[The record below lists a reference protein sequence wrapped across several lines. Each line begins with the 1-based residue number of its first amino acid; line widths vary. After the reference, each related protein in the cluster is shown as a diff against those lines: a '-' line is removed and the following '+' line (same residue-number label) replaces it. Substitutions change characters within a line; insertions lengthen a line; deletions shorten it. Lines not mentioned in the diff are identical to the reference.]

1 MTRIII
7 LSMFIPPF
15 RGLIDCSARPWT
27 AQVQRKEIYHTLK
40 NFSIKAVSSIEYR
53 LLKLLS
59 GAVCLLPLKFCLT
72 VGRALA
78 SLIWLFLPRKRKQL
92 AIDNI
97 RRCLDVEPAEAA
109 RIARE
114 STVQFGAMFM
124 EVLSF
129 PKLKGN
135 MQSHVKVIGL
145 EHLTRYIKST
155 ERGGRG
161 AVIATCHSD
170 NWELMG
176 GAFAQNGIPLVGVAK
191 KQRSED
197 ADKFINEFRT
207 LIGMHITYRSGVRE
221 MYKMLD
227 DGHFIGLIMDQ
238 DVGRVDGVV
247 VKFFNQATN
256 FVTGAAS
263 MSRFRK
269 IPIFPAFMH
278 KNFDGTHTLEVFPPI
293 NVERTTDKHADL
305 KRMTQHL
312 ATLIEQHVRKYPAEW
327 FWLHDRWKSMRVE
340 FEPAE
345 VAELER
351 QLGIDARG

>member
-1 MTRIII
+1 M
-7 LSMFIPPF
+7 
-15 RGLIDCSARPWT
+15 
-27 AQVQRKEIYHTLK
+27 
-40 NFSIKAVSSIEYR
+40 
-53 LLKLLS
+53 
-59 GAVCLLPLKFCLT
+59 PLKWGIKF
-72 VGRALA
+72 GRALA
-78 SLIWLFLPRKRKQL
+78 SLIWLFLPPKRKRL
-92 AIDNI
+92 AIENI
-97 RRCLDVEPAEAA
+97 TRCLKVSPAEAK

-114 STVQFGAMFM
+114 STIQFGSIFI

-129 PKLKGN
+129 PKLKKT
-135 MQSHVKVIGL
+135 MQSHVKVVGL
-145 EHLTRYIKST
+145 EHLTSYKNSS
-155 ERGGRG
+155 ERG
-161 AVIATCHSD
+161 AVIMTCHSD

-191 KQRSED
+191 KQKSED

-227 DGHFIGLIMDQ
+227 EGHFIGLIMDQ

-278 KNFDGTHTLEVFPPI
+278 KNSDGTHTLEIFPPLH
-293 NVERTTDKHADL
+293 VEKTSDKHADIKL
-305 KRMTQHL
+305 MTQRL
-312 ATLIEQHVRKYPAEW
+312 ATLIEEHIRKYPDEW

-340 FEPAE
+340 FEPEE
-345 VAELER
+345 VAEFEKV
-351 QLGIDARG
+351 LGINNFGDNDSRASSSS

>member
-1 MTRIII
+1 MI
-7 LSMFIPPF
+7 L
-15 RGLIDCSARPWT
+15 
-27 AQVQRKEIYHTLK
+27 
-40 NFSIKAVSSIEYR
+40 IEYR
-53 LLKLLS
+53 FLKLLS
-59 GAVCLLPLKFCLT
+59 GLVCMLPLKFCLT
-72 VGRALA
+72 LGRGLA
-78 SLIWLFLPRKRKQL
+78 SLIWIFLPGKRKRL
-92 AIDNI
+92 AIENI
-97 RRCLDVEPAEAA
+97 RRCLNIAPEEAN

-135 MQSHVKVIGL
+135 MASHVKVVGL
-145 EHLTRYIKST
+145 EHLTAYKNSSA
-155 ERGGRG
+155 RG
-161 AVIATCHSD
+161 AVIMTCHSD

-191 KQRSED
+191 KQKSVG

-238 DVGRVDGVV
+238 DVGRTDGIV

-278 KNFDGTHTLEVFPPI
+278 KNSDGTHTLEIFPPLK
-293 NVERTTDKHADL
+293 VEKTSDKHSDL
-305 KRMTQHL
+305 KLMTQRL
-312 ATLIEQHVRKYPAEW
+312 ATEW

-340 FEPAE
+340 FEPQE
-345 VAELER
+345 VAKFNEE
-351 QLGIDARG
+351 LGITNSPIN

>member
-1 MTRIII
+1 M
-7 LSMFIPPF
+7 
-15 RGLIDCSARPWT
+15 
-27 AQVQRKEIYHTLK
+27 
-40 NFSIKAVSSIEYR
+40 
-53 LLKLLS
+53 
-59 GAVCLLPLKFCLT
+59 
-72 VGRALA
+72 
-78 SLIWLFLPRKRKQL
+78 IWLFLPAKRKRI
-92 AIDNI
+92 ATENI
-97 RRCLDVEPAEAA
+97 RRCLNVSAEESA

-114 STVQFGAMFM
+114 SSVQFGAMFM

-135 MQSHVKVIGL
+135 MGSHVKVIGL
-145 EHLTRYIKST
+145 EHLTHYKNSS
-155 ERGGRG
+155 ERG
-161 AVIATCHSD
+161 AVIMTCHSD

-191 KQRSED
+191 KQRSEG
-197 ADKFINEFRT
+197 ADKFINEYRM

-227 DGHFIGLIMDQ
+227 EGHFIGLIMDQ

-269 IPIFPAFMH
+269 VPIFPAFMH
-278 KNFDGTHTLEVFPPI
+278 KNSDGTHTLEIFPPLQ
-293 NVERTTDKHADL
+293 VERTNDKHADI
-305 KRMTQHL
+305 KNMTQQL
-312 ATLIEQHVRKYPAEW
+312 ASLIEAHVRKYPDEW

-340 FEPAE
+340 YKPEE
-345 VAELER
+345 VAEFEKA
-351 QLGIDARG
+351 LGISSDDSDSARVRAGD